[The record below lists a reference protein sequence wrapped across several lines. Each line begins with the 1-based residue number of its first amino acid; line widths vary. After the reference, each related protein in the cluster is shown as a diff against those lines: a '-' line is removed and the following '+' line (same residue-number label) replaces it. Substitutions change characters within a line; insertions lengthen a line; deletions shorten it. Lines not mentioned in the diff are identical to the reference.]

1 MDGQDAPHLI
11 ETRQLTKRFSG
22 TLALD
27 CVDFSLGRGE
37 IHALLGANGA
47 GKSTLIKILAGV
59 YGADGGE
66 IRMHGAPVEP
76 ARHRLPISFI
86 HQELGLVEAMT
97 VAENIA
103 VTAGYA
109 RKLGLISWMD
119 TASAASVALEAMGSG
134 VDPQAQV
141 AGLPAAER
149 SIIAIARA
157 LVVEADVLVLDEPTA
172 ALPKPDVLRLHAAL
186 RRLRDAGIGII
197 YVTHRLDEV
206 FRLADRVT
214 VLRDGRRVSSKLV
227 EDTNSTELVF
237 DIVGKALADVYAR
250 PSPLDAETVLAAER
264 MTARG
269 AGPVTF
275 AVKAGELLGLV
286 GLRGAGHDV
295 IGRGLAGDTPI
306 TSGRVELNGHDFAPR
321 HPKDAIAQGVG
332 FISSKRAQEGMA
344 PGLTVRENVY
354 MNPVALGRK
363 PLQPIRPR
371 EERLECEE
379 VLERFS
385 VVPRDPEHVI
395 ATLSGGNQQKVIVA
409 RWMETRARLLIL
421 EEPTFGVDVGS
432 KAEIYRLL
440 QVALDNGAAGLLVSS
455 DFEEVAG
462 IAHRALVFN
471 RGRICAEVSRADLS
485 VERLTALAS
494 GATESRRPS

>member
-1 MDGQDAPHLI
+1 MDCKDAASLI
-11 ETRQLTKRFSG
+11 ETRRLTKRFAG

-27 CVDFSLGRGE
+27 HVDFSLRRGE

-59 YGADGGE
+59 YAADGGE
-66 IRMHGAPVEP
+66 VLMHGASVDP
-76 ARHRLPISFI
+76 ARQRLPISFI
-86 HQELGLVEAMT
+86 HQDLGLVESMT

-103 VTAGYA
+103 ITAGYA
-109 RKLGLISWMD
+109 RSRGLISWPG
-119 TASAASVALEAMGSG
+119 TTRAASHALEAMGSG
-134 VDPQAQV
+134 VDPLTQV

-149 SIIAIARA
+149 SIVAIARA

-172 ALPKPDVLRLHAAL
+172 ALPEPDVVRLHAVL
-186 RRLRDAGIGII
+186 HRLRDSGMGII

-206 FRLADRVT
+206 VRLADRVT
-214 VLRDGRRVSSKLV
+214 VLRDGRRVSSKAV
-227 EDTNSTELVF
+227 CDTNSRDLVF
-237 DIVGKALADVYAR
+237 DIVGKALADVVAGPR
-250 PSPLDAETVLAAER
+250 PERAETILSVAQ
-264 MTARG
+264 MTAQR
-269 AGPVTF
+269 AGPVSF

-295 IGRGLAGDTPI
+295 IGRGLAGDTTI
-306 TSGRVELNGHDFAPR
+306 TSGRVELNGADFAPR
-321 HPKDAIAQGVG
+321 HPKDAIARRVG

-344 PGLTVRENVY
+344 SGLSVRENVY
-354 MNPVALGRK
+354 MNPVAAGRK
-363 PLQPIRPR
+363 LLQPIRP
-371 EERLECEE
+371 EQERNGCED
-379 VLERFS
+379 VLEQFS
-385 VVPRDPEHVI
+385 VVPRDPERVV

-409 RWMETRARLLIL
+409 RWMETNARLLIL

-432 KAEIYRLL
+432 KAEIYRHLRR
-440 QVALDNGAAGLLVSS
+440 ALDNGAAGLLVSS

-471 RGRICAEVSRADLS
+471 RGRICAEVMQADLS

-494 GATESRRPS
+494 GASEAQKAA